1 MWRNERRLPFLGACT
16 RGKPKSGV
24 ELLSVGVVEAGHPLD
39 AAALLLGS
47 DLEEALHQEAAAPCN
62 ADTIA
67 PTGQARGDH
76 AMTSDDHLNAAGEQ
90 TQDRLL
96 IRQML
101 RMTPTQRLEAVVAY
115 WPFVQAGLKRRSART
130 TARS

>member
-1 MWRNERRLPFLGACT
+1 MASNDRVDNR
-16 RGKPKSGV
+16 
-24 ELLSVGVVEAGHPLD
+24 
-39 AAALLLGS
+39 
-47 DLEEALHQEAAAPCN
+47 
-62 ADTIA
+62 
-67 PTGQARGDH
+67 
-76 AMTSDDHLNAAGEQ
+76 GEQ

-115 WPFVQAGLKRRSART
+115 WPFVRADMNRR